1 MRACSTRVR
10 AVCKLPLASWT
21 PRSSWAVGEQKER
34 EVKGCQPSMVLKSEV
49 RTRVKRDL
57 MKGGGKRPGIPESL
71 RRTMTWRRDINTWG
85 IKKKKRPTSIVQ
97 KRPTSQ
103 GLDLSIYLSLDQL
116 EEARAAGVYARLS
129 RRCTA
134 SRTKEVSSKET

>member
-1 MRACSTRVR
+1 
-10 AVCKLPLASWT
+10 
-21 PRSSWAVGEQKER
+21 
-34 EVKGCQPSMVLKSEV
+34 
-49 RTRVKRDL
+49 
-57 MKGGGKRPGIPESL
+57 
-71 RRTMTWRRDINTWG
+71 
-85 IKKKKRPTSIVQ
+85 VQ

-103 GLDLSIYLSLDQL
+103 GLDLSIYLLLDQLEEARAAGVYAGGSHKSRVRGRASSSWGRESPARL